1 MIEIAMNHRIQR
13 VVEPCYTAASLKS
26 GLLEV
31 LATPIMIA
39 WMEECCMECVQS
51 RLEEGESTVGTLV
64 NVTHEAPTPVGGA
77 VTINCFLRQV
87 DGRRLVFAVEASD
100 QSGIIGR
107 GSHERF
113 IVDSV
118 KFQAKCDKKKENR

>member
-1 MIEIAMNHRIQR
+1 MIEIGMNHRITR
-13 VVEPCYTAASLKS
+13 MVESGYTAASLKS

-39 WMEECCMECVQS
+39 WMEECCMDCVQP
-51 RLEEGESTVGTLV
+51 RLEDGQSTVGTLV
-64 NVTHEAPTPVGGA
+64 NTTHEAPTPVGNE
-77 VTINCFLRQV
+77 VTISCFLRQV

-100 QSGIIGR
+100 KGGIIGL

-118 KFQAKCDKKKENR
+118 KFQAKCDKKK

>member
-1 MIEIAMNHRIQR
+1 MIEIGMHHHIERT
-13 VVEPCYTAASLKS
+13 VEPAYTAASLKS

-39 WMEECCMECVQS
+39 GMEECCMECAQTE
-51 RLEEGESTVGTLV
+51 LEEGFGTVGTLV
-64 NVTHEAPTPVGGA
+64 NVTHEAPTPVGGT
-77 VTINCFLRQV
+77 VTVNCFLRQV

-100 QSGIIGR
+100 KGGIIGR

-113 IVDSV
+113 IVDNV
-118 KFQAKCDKKKENR
+118 KFQAKCDKKKEN

>member
-1 MIEIAMNHRIQR
+1 MIEIGMNHKITHT
-13 VVEPCYTAASLKS
+13 VTPEYTAASLKS

-51 RLEEGESTVGTLV
+51 QLEEGFGTVGTLV
-64 NVTHEAPTPVGGA
+64 NVTHEAPTPVGGE
-77 VTINCFLRQV
+77 VTVSCFLRQV

-100 QSGIIGR
+100 KGGIIGR

-113 IVDSV
+113 VV
-118 KFQAKCDKKKENR
+118 NGAKFQEKCDKKKEI

>member
-1 MIEIAMNHRIQR
+1 MIEIGMHHHIERT
-13 VVEPCYTAASLKS
+13 VEPAYTAASLKS

-39 WMEECCMECVQS
+39 GMEECCMECAQTE
-51 RLEEGESTVGTLV
+51 LEEGFGTVGTLV
-64 NVTHEAPTPVGGA
+64 NVTHEAPTPVGGE
-77 VTINCFLRQV
+77 VTVSCFLRQV

-100 QSGIIGR
+100 KGGIIGR

-113 IVDSV
+113 IVDNV
-118 KFQAKCDKKKENR
+118 KFQAKCDKKKEN

>member
-1 MIEIAMNHRIQR
+1 MIEIGMNHKITHT
-13 VVEPCYTAASLKS
+13 VTPEYTAASLKS

-51 RLEEGESTVGTLV
+51 QLEEGFGTVGTLV
-64 NVTHEAPTPVGGA
+64 NVTHEAPTPVGGE
-77 VTINCFLRQV
+77 VTVSCFLRQV

-100 QSGIIGR
+100 KGGIIGR
-107 GSHERF
+107 GGHERF
-113 IVDSV
+113 IVNGA
-118 KFQAKCDKKKENR
+118 KFQEKCDKKKEI

>member
-1 MIEIAMNHRIQR
+1 MLEIGMNHKTLRT
-13 VVEPCYTAASLKS
+13 VEPQYTAASMKS

-39 WMEECCMECVQS
+39 WMEECCMECVQPQ
-51 RLEEGESTVGTLV
+51 LEEGFGTVGTLV
-64 NVTHEAPTPVGGA
+64 NVTHEAPTPVNGE

-100 QSGIIGR
+100 KGGIIGR

-113 IVDSV
+113 IVNGA
-118 KFQAKCDKKKENR
+118 KFQEKCDKKKEI

>member
-1 MIEIAMNHRIQR
+1 MIEIGMNHRSTQR
-13 VVEPCYTAASLKS
+13 VEPAYTANALRS

-39 WMEECCMECVQS
+39 WMEACCMDCVQA
-51 RLEEGESTVGTLV
+51 RLEPGQSTVGTLI
-64 NVTHEAPTPVGGA
+64 NVTHEAPTPVGGQ
-77 VTINCFLRQV
+77 VTVSCFLRQV

-100 QSGIIGR
+100 KGGIIGR

-113 IVDSV
+113 IVDSE
-118 KFQAKCDKKKENR
+118 KFQQKCDKKKEN

>member
-1 MIEIAMNHRIQR
+1 MIEIGMTHRTVR
-13 VVEPCYTAASLKS
+13 TVEPNLTAASLKS

-39 WMEECCMECVQS
+39 WMEECCMDCVQPQ
-51 RLEEGESTVGTLV
+51 LDEGFGTVGTLV
-64 NVTHEAPTPVGGA
+64 NVTHEAPTPVGCE

-100 QSGIIGR
+100 KGGIIGR

-113 IVDSV
+113 IVEGT
-118 KFQAKCDKKKENR
+118 KFQAKCDKKKEN

>member
-1 MIEIAMNHRIQR
+1 MLEIGMNHKTLRT
-13 VVEPCYTAASLKS
+13 VEPQYTAASMKS

-51 RLEEGESTVGTLV
+51 QLEEGFGTVGTLV
-64 NVTHEAPTPVGGA
+64 NVTHEAPTPVQGE
-77 VTINCFLRQV
+77 VTISCFLRQV

-100 QSGIIGR
+100 KGGIIGR

-113 IVDSV
+113 IVNGA
-118 KFQAKCDKKKENR
+118 KFQEKCDKKKEL

>member
-1 MIEIAMNHRIQR
+1 MLEIGMTNKTLRT
-13 VVEPCYTAASLKS
+13 VVPEFTAAALKS

-39 WMEECCMECVQS
+39 WMEECCMECVQPQ
-51 RLEEGESTVGTLV
+51 LDEGFGTVGTLV
-64 NVTHEAPTPVGGA
+64 NVTHEAPTPVGGE
-77 VTINCFLRQV
+77 VTISCFLRQV

-100 QSGIIGR
+100 KGGIIGR

-113 IVDSV
+113 IVNGA
-118 KFQAKCDKKKENR
+118 KFQEKCDKKKDI

>member
-1 MIEIAMNHRIQR
+1 MIEIGMNHQLERT
-13 VVEPCYTAASLKS
+13 VEPGLTAASLRS

-39 WMEECCMECVQS
+39 WMEECCMECVQPK
-51 RLEEGESTVGTLV
+51 LEEGFGTVGTLV
-64 NVTHEAPTPVGGA
+64 NVTHEAPTPVGGK
-77 VTINCFLRQV
+77 VTVNCFLRQV

-100 QSGIIGR
+100 RGGIIGR

-113 IVDSV
+113 IVDNV
-118 KFQAKCDKKKENR
+118 KFQAKCDKKKEI

>member
-1 MIEIAMNHRIQR
+1 MIEIGMNHRITR
-13 VVEPCYTAASLKS
+13 TVEAGYTAASLKS

-39 WMEECCMECVQS
+39 WMEECCMDCVQP
-51 RLEEGESTVGTLV
+51 RLEEGQSTVGTLL
-64 NVTHEAPTPVGGA
+64 NVTHEAPTPVGND
-77 VTINCFLRQV
+77 VTVNCFLRQV

-100 QSGIIGR
+100 KDGIIGR

-118 KFQAKCDKKKENR
+118 KFQAKCDKKK

>member
-1 MIEIAMNHRIQR
+1 MIEIGMNHRTVR
-13 VVEPCYTAASLKS
+13 TVEPAYTAATLKS

-51 RLEEGESTVGTLV
+51 QLEEGFGTVGTLV
-64 NVTHEAPTPVGGA
+64 NVTHEAPTPVNGE

-100 QSGIIGR
+100 KGGIIGR

-113 IVDSV
+113 IVNGA
-118 KFQAKCDKKKENR
+118 KFQEKCDKKKDI

>member
-1 MIEIAMNHRIQR
+1 MLEIGMNHKTLRTVLPQ
-13 VVEPCYTAASLKS
+13 YTAASMKS

-51 RLEEGESTVGTLV
+51 QLDEGFGTVGTLV
-64 NVTHEAPTPVGGA
+64 NVTHEAPTPVNGE
-77 VTINCFLRQV
+77 VTISCFLRQV

-100 QSGIIGR
+100 KGGIIGR

-113 IVDSV
+113 IVNGR
-118 KFQAKCDKKKENR
+118 KFQEKCDKKKEI

>member
-1 MIEIAMNHRIQR
+1 MIEIGMNHRITR
-13 VVEPCYTAASLKS
+13 TVEAGYTAASLKS

-39 WMEECCMECVQS
+39 WMEECCMDCVQP
-51 RLEEGESTVGTLV
+51 RLEEGQSTVGTLL
-64 NVTHEAPTPVGGA
+64 NVTHEAPTPVGNT
-77 VTINCFLRQV
+77 VTVNCFLRQV

-100 QSGIIGR
+100 KDGIIGR

-118 KFQAKCDKKKENR
+118 KFQAKCDKKK

>member
-1 MIEIAMNHRIQR
+1 MLEIGMNHKTLRT
-13 VVEPCYTAASLKS
+13 VEPQYTAASMKS

-51 RLEEGESTVGTLV
+51 QLEEGFGTVGTLV
-64 NVTHEAPTPVGGA
+64 NVTHEAPTPVNGE
-77 VTINCFLRQV
+77 VTISCFLRQV

-100 QSGIIGR
+100 KGGIIGR

-113 IVDSV
+113 IVNGA
-118 KFQAKCDKKKENR
+118 KFQEKCDKKKEL

>member
-1 MIEIAMNHRIQR
+1 MIEIGMNHRITR
-13 VVEPCYTAASLKS
+13 TVEAGYTAASLKS

-39 WMEECCMECVQS
+39 WMEECCMECVQP
-51 RLEEGESTVGTLV
+51 RLEEGQSTVGTLL
-64 NVTHEAPTPVGGA
+64 NVTHEAPTPVGNT
-77 VTINCFLRQV
+77 VTVNCFLRQV

-100 QSGIIGR
+100 KGGIIGR

-113 IVDSV
+113 VVDSV
-118 KFQAKCDKKKENR
+118 RFQAKCDKKK

>member
-1 MIEIAMNHRIQR
+1 MIEIGMNHCMERT
-13 VVEPCYTAASLKS
+13 VEPGYTAASLRS

-39 WMEECCMECVQS
+39 WMEECCMECVQTK
-51 RLEEGESTVGTLV
+51 LEEGFGTVGTLV
-64 NVTHEAPTPVGGA
+64 NVTHEAPTPVGGK
-77 VTINCFLRQV
+77 VTISCFLRQV

-100 QSGIIGR
+100 KDGIIGR

-113 IVDSV
+113 IVDNV
-118 KFQAKCDKKKENR
+118 KFQAKCDKKKEI